1 MIMKVK
7 NIRDITEE
15 TRMVE
20 NLTTD
25 IDCLNRNKI
34 GTMLVFSVREQL
46 DELGRPLERQT
57 NRLQINA

>member
-1 MIMKVK
+1 MKVK